1 MADKNAFEI
10 RSDILQLA
18 KEYMDKQRDM
28 HLEYAQKRMDAG
40 QTQMNDMVTAYKP
53 YTFDDL
59 MEKTKEFYS
68 FVSSKKD
75 S

>member
-10 RSDILQLA
+10 RSEVLQLA
-18 KEYMDKQRDM
+18 KEYMDRQHEM
-28 HLEYAQKRMDAG
+28 HVEYTQKLIEAG
-40 QTQMNDMVTAYKP
+40 QAQINEVVNAYKP
-53 YTFDDL
+53 YTFDEL
-59 MEKTKEFYS
+59 MEKSKEFYT

>member
-28 HLEYAQKRMDAG
+28 HLEYAQKMMDAG
-40 QTQMNDMVTAYKP
+40 QSQMNEMVAAYKP

>member
-18 KEYMDKQRDM
+18 KEYMDKQHEM
-28 HLEYAQKRMDAG
+28 HREYTQKMIDAG
-40 QTQMNDMVTAYKP
+40 QAQMNDMVAAYKP